1 MPYLQIFR
9 NRSNAFYNYSVLKGD
24 ELYEV
29 NIIRGEKMKWRYVGK
44 IDPKVYQVS
53 GTLVHNPSIQMISIL
68 QRVLKPPV
76 KEGFQ
81 SFENWK
87 TSF

>member
-1 MPYLQIFR
+1 
-9 NRSNAFYNYSVLKGD
+9 
-24 ELYEV
+24 
-29 NIIRGEKMKWRYVGK
+29 MKWRYVGK